1 MVYWRIVR
9 SSYRRNLQYRL
20 SHLVNNLASA
30 IFGLVYIAI
39 WAGVLA
45 GKEASS
51 PYDIRTMAA
60 YISLCQCV
68 LWVSVFLS
76 PGLGIQT
83 GVRSGAV
90 SLDLIRPVNYMLY
103 VLSHEL
109 GRIAYNA
116 CFRSVPIGLVLGI
129 AVGFRLPAHPAVWL
143 WTALSLCLAVYLGLL
158 LFYLVG
164 ITSFLDDGNPLGSL
178 HSHVAC
184 ARHRRTDDPRR
195 SAAGRAGGDRPVS
208 AVRRGAT
215 GCSRRNCTSL
225 NGMCCRANWISC

>member
-1 MVYWRIVR
+1 MQAADAVSRGDRMVYWRIVR

-30 IFGLVYIAI
+30 IFGLIYIAI
-39 WAGVLA
+39 WAGGLA

-60 YISLCQCV
+60 YISLCQGV
-68 LWVSVFLS
+68 LWMSVFLS

-83 GVRSGAV
+83 GVRSGTV
-90 SLDLIRPVNYMLY
+90 SLDLIRPINYMLH

-164 ITSFLDDGNPLGSL
+164 LTSFWTTEIRWAHYILMSLVLGIGRQMIPVDLLPSVL
-178 HSHVAC
+178 GEIA
-184 ARHRRTDDPRR
+184 PYLPF
-195 SAAGRAGGDRPVS
+195 AGGLPAVRAGTARV
-208 AVRRGAT
+208 
-215 GCSRRNCTSL
+215 
-225 NGMCCRANWISC
+225 

>member
-1 MVYWRIVR
+1 M
-9 SSYRRNLQYRL
+9 
-20 SHLVNNLASA
+20 
-30 IFGLVYIAI
+30 
-39 WAGVLA
+39 LA

-83 GVRSGAV
+83 GVRSSAV
-90 SLDLIRPVNYMLY
+90 SLDLIRPINYMLY

-129 AVGFRLPAHPAVWL
+129 AVGFRLPTHPAVWL

-164 ITSFLDDGNPLGSL
+164 ITSFWTTEIRWAHYILMSLVLGIGGQMIPVDL
-178 HSHVAC
+178 LPGVLGEIA
-184 ARHRRTDDPRR
+184 PYLPF
-195 SAAGRAGGDRPVS
+195 AGVLPAVRAGTARV
-208 AVRRGAT
+208 
-215 GCSRRNCTSL
+215 
-225 NGMCCRANWISC
+225 